1 MRDRRRR
8 ASILERRTGRF
19 TMIVEDVMTR
29 DVISVPPTTL
39 LKEVARLLTEHGI
52 SGVPVEEHGKVV
64 GVVSET
70 DIVKE
75 RGRRKWWL
83 RRNPRLHARTAGDA
97 MTSPAITIQGRCS
110 ISSAAA
116 LMSDHRVN
124 RLPVVDDRGL
134 AGIVTRADLVRAF
147 ARPDEDIRQDV
158 VKTLRNLWV
167 SPQTIRVEVR
177 RGEVTLRG
185 TVTMPKI
192 VRKVPAAIER
202 VPGVVSVKSEL
213 VEAG

>member
-1 MRDRRRR
+1 
-8 ASILERRTGRF
+8 
-19 TMIVEDVMTR
+19 MIVDDVMTR
-29 DVISVPPTTL
+29 DVISVPTNTL
-39 LKEVARLLTEHGI
+39 LREVASLLIEHGI
-52 SGVPVEEHGKVV
+52 SGVPVKEHGEVV

-70 DIVKE
+70 DIVSKE
-75 RGRRKWWL
+75 RGRPKWWL
-83 RRNPRLHARTAGDA
+83 RRNPKLHARTAGDA
-97 MTSPAITIQGRCS
+97 MTSPAITIKGRCS

-116 LMSDHRVN
+116 LMSDHQIN

-134 AGIVTRADLVRAF
+134 VGIVTRADLVRAF

-158 VKTLRNLWV
+158 VRTLRDLWV
-167 SPQTIRVEVR
+167 SPHTIRVDVD
-177 RGEVTLRG
+177 RGEVILRG

>member
-1 MRDRRRR
+1 
-8 ASILERRTGRF
+8 
-19 TMIVEDVMTR
+19 MIVDDVMTR
-29 DVISVPPTTL
+29 DVISVPPNTL

-64 GVVSET
+64 GVVSEA
-70 DIVKE
+70 DIVSKE

-83 RRNPRLHARTAGDA
+83 RRNSRLHARTAGDA
-97 MTSPAITIQGRCS
+97 MTSPAITIQGRRS

-116 LMSDHRVN
+116 LMSDHDVN
-124 RLPVVDDRGL
+124 RLPVVDDRAL
-134 AGIVTRADLVRAF
+134 VGIVTRADLVRAF

-167 SPQTIRVEVR
+167 SPQTVRVEVR
-177 RGEVTLRG
+177 SGEVTLRG
-185 TVTMPKI
+185 AVTLPKI
-192 VRKVPAAIER
+192 VKRVPAAIER

-213 VEAG
+213 VEAS